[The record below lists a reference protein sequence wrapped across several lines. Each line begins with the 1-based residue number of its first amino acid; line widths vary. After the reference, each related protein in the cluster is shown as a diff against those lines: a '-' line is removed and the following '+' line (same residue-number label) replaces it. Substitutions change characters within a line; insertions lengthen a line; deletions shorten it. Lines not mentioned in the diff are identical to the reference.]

1 MKVTVNGVEVELK
14 KGATLKDALADT
26 DYVDGTVV
34 SIHKSTESLTIESED
49 FEVVTT
55 KGTFCVHLNDSE
67 YAELWK
73 AKVSEISGS
82 TARWVTHDIAAFGSF
97 PTELPVERT
106 ENLYR
111 KYDLFFSLGGF
122 DSSTTYVMVARE
134 DHTWNYGAGKALI
147 GRVTRGR
154 HVIENL
160 TEEDSITSIGPVT
173 SEEITENFVV
183 TSDLKV
189 KLEEGNIIDT
199 AVRVKVNMNCPES
212 AEHLMIIS
220 QKKYVNATE
229 ASGSFVGSYDDT
241 DVKIAKEEC
250 SVREDGAVFVR
261 NSGVGT
267 GRVFFYKE
275 RRQTSQN
282 HNHIGD
288 IVAGKSIISSAKD
301 GDKIALV
308 TEPKRTL
315 AVGMTMAE
323 GEAYL
328 RASGIEVERVGET
341 SDESIIV
348 EQTPEMTVTLLN
360 EGKAKLFGVKKEDIY
375 RISLDR
381 KREQDVHY
389 FEKITGLNHKPIGSL
404 KVYFWFEGMSMV
416 TFTGDEEK
424 GKSLYPADPF
434 KKCKRG
440 DLGLTNQA
448 CGHRGTIGIRLE
460 DSKSYGPTGEEA
472 FGTNIFGKFLG
483 DLDKFTESLE
493 DGKTVYITELEL

>member
-1 MKVTVNGVEVELK
+1 MKVTVNGVELELK
-14 KGATLKDALADT
+14 KGATLKDALAET

-34 SIHKSTESLTIESED
+34 SIHKSTESLTVESED
-49 FEVVTT
+49 FEVVTS
-55 KGTFCVHLNDSE
+55 KGSFCVHLNDSE

-73 AKVSEISGS
+73 SKVSEITGS

-97 PTELPVERT
+97 KTELPVDRS

-111 KYDLFFSLGGF
+111 KYDFFFSLGGF
-122 DSSTTYVMVARE
+122 DSSTTYVMVARD
-134 DHTWNYGAGKALI
+134 DHKWVYGAGSAVI

-154 HVIENL
+154 HVIDNL
-160 TEEDSITSIGPVT
+160 TEQDSIISIGPAT
-173 SEEITENFVV
+173 SEEIMENFVV
-183 TSDLKV
+183 TSDKKY

-199 AVRVKVNMNCPES
+199 AVRVKLNMNCPES

-220 QKKYVNATE
+220 QKKYVNATQ

-241 DVKIAKEEC
+241 DVKIVKEEC
-250 SVREDGAVFVR
+250 NVREDGGVFVR

-275 RRQTSQN
+275 RRQTSQT

-301 GDKIALV
+301 GDKIAVV
-308 TEPKRTL
+308 TEPARTL
-315 AVGMTMAE
+315 SVGMTVAE

-328 RASGIEVERVGET
+328 KAAGVEVERTGDT
-341 SDESIIV
+341 SDDAIIV
-348 EQTPEMTVTLLN
+348 EQTPEMTVSLLN
-360 EGKAKLFGVKKEDIY
+360 EGKAQIFGVKRDDIY

-381 KREQDVHY
+381 KKEQDVHY

-404 KVYFWFEGMSMV
+404 VVYFWFEGMSMV
-416 TFTGDEEK
+416 TFNGDDEK
-424 GKSLYPADPF
+424 GKSLYPGDLF

-440 DLGLTNQA
+440 DIGLTNQA

-460 DSKSYGPTGEEA
+460 DSKQFGPTGEEP

-483 DLDKFTESLE
+483 DLNKFTESLE